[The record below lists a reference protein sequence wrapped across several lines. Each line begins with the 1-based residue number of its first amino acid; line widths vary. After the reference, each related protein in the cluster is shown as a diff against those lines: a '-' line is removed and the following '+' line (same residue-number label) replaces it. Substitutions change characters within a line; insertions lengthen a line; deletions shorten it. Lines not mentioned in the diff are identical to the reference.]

1 MNRERAATGLAPIS
15 EAERQARQDE
25 EQRDPAA
32 AGQRQMSELLNR
44 YGDTEPPASSSPDAS
59 PDASP
64 FGAPQQSPAER
75 RQQLLSKT
83 NAERERAGLLPL
95 SMEEFSRT
103 LRGLP
108 PLPPGAPAGGPQI
121 ASPFGVRTNPVLQNI
136 GRDTL
141 AAQGIDINQPGGFG
155 MPPPPR
161 TMFPGGFD
169 GFGMPPIP
177 GTGRSAGPVTG
188 RPASPRISLEQFNRN
203 RADRGAPP
211 VTQTELD
218 AIYNEMDNR
227 PKTDFERRME
237 EKERNTLRGGI
248 QPTSASLGGVP
259 QDTTGPRGP
268 QNSDERNNLTAY
280 NVLRDRQRARIER
293 GMSTDQ
299 REAQA
304 MRDIETR
311 LGARRDAV
319 LGFTRPEDLARVG
332 QENAQRE
339 AERQA
344 AAAEMRADFDARQA
358 QVRADQAAREAR
370 ERQEQESAAAAREAA
385 DQQQRAQ
392 IAEENQRREAERQA
406 AAAEMRA
413 ESDRSFDRVIE
424 KNPLSIGTIR
434 QLQSMF
440 AQRESLNTPYSD
452 RYAQLYPRDN
462 DQLKRVAESMGV
474 PMDVMPEMMRR
485 YQAAS
490 DNRNRQRAEIQL
502 QESTER
508 AAAEPARRA
517 EYVKNNPMNARQ
529 RQQLRDQL
537 RVRKIYD
544 FPGGTNGQELRDPD
558 GHRILKNT
566 AEKMGVSI
574 DQLSDMADLY
584 DAKGDAQGEQA
595 DRAVQSTIASHTER
609 DAERKRQA
617 QASVSEARRQQIL
630 SEAKINAENIFASG
644 DAAPAFNADRL
655 MLFAKELGVSVEELN
670 AMIFG
675 GMLKST
681 VKAHAGGKDSFS
693 PPAGVRAAAKRG
705 LELRSKFGRGG
716 TSVGI
721 ARGRDLSNGK
731 GVSAS
736 TIRRMNSFFARHA
749 VDKRPDWS
757 NPSKPSNGYIA
768 HLLWGGDAGRAWASK
783 ISRHL
788 DAKKKEYPSY
798 VFNSH
803 IDIYRHR
810 NDEMLRKEQQRHN
823 MQYSIKARRQN
834 AESTIEAFEYETT
847 KGKNKPSNPSLWS
860 KAVAEAKKK
869 YRVYP
874 SAYANGYA
882 AKWYK
887 QNGGTWKTEKDLREW
902 FSEKWVDISRPK
914 KGGGYEPCGR
924 RTEGMSESDYRKKY
938 PKCVPASRA
947 AKMTDAQKRSAIA
960 NKREEGLPKGGAPQN
975 VATLRKSSN
984 RGAPGVLSTIM
995 NVKERR
1001 S

>member
-1 MNRERAATGLAPIS
+1 VQDSKRLAQAQADIRPLSPATSTPAAPTLTPSFVDNRSLEQVNRERAATGLAPIS

-25 EQRDPAA
+25 EQREPAA
-32 AGQRQMSELLNR
+32 AGRRQMSELLNR

-64 FGAPQQSPAER
+64 FGAPQQSREER

-83 NAERERAGLLPL
+83 NAQRESAGLPPL
-95 SMEEFSRT
+95 SMAEFART
-103 LRGLP
+103 LRGSP
-108 PLPPGAPAGGPQI
+108 PLPPGTPAGGPQL
-121 ASPFGVRTNPVLQNI
+121 AAYNPPPSPLPGRLIFPGDDTPPSLPGRRSIPQDTQNRENLQNI
-136 GRDTL
+136 NRQR
-141 AAQGIDINQPGGFG
+141 AAQGL
-155 MPPPPR
+155 PPL
-161 TMFPGGFD
+161 
-169 GFGMPPIP
+169 
-177 GTGRSAGPVTG
+177 SANVLTQIAGQE
-188 RPASPRISLEQFNRN
+188 SP
-203 RADRGAPP
+203 
-211 VTQTELD
+211 
-218 AIYNEMDNR
+218 
-227 PKTDFERRME
+227 
-237 EKERNTLRGGI
+237 GGI
-248 QPTSASLGGVP
+248 QPTSVSLGGVP

-268 QNSDERNNLTAY
+268 RNSDERNELTAY
-280 NVLRDRQRARIER
+280 NVLRDRQRARVER
-293 GMSTDQ
+293 GMRTDPG
-299 REAQA
+299 EAQA

-319 LGFTRPEDLARVG
+319 LGFSRPEDLARVA

-339 AERQA
+339 ADIA
-344 AAAEMRADFDARQA
+344 AGAGQIRADFDARQA
-358 QVRADQAAREAR
+358 QVRAEQAARETR

-385 DQQQRAQ
+385 DQQRQAQ
-392 IAEENQRREAERQA
+392 IAEENQRREAELQA
-406 AAAEMRA
+406 GAAEMRA
-413 ESDRSFDRVIE
+413 ESERAFERVIA
-424 KNPLSIGTIR
+424 KNPLSIGAIR
-434 QLQSMF
+434 RFQGML
-440 AQRESLNTPYSD
+440 AQRASMNTDYND
-452 RYAQLYPRDN
+452 RYAREYRQDN
-462 DQLKRVAESMGV
+462 DELKRVADSLGV
-474 PMDVMPEMMRR
+474 PLDVMPEMMRR

-502 QESTER
+502 QEAETR

-517 EYVKNNPMNARQ
+517 EFVKNNPLNAFQ
-529 RQQLRDQL
+529 RKQLREQL
-537 RVRKIYD
+537 RVRSIYD
-544 FPGGTNGQELRDPD
+544 FPGGTNQQASRDPN
-558 GHRILKNT
+558 GYRILKDT
-566 AEKMGVSI
+566 ADRMGVSV

-584 DAKGDAQGEQA
+584 DAKGDTQGAQA
-595 DRAVQSTIASHTER
+595 DRAIQSTVESHSAR
-609 DAERKRQA
+609 DAEQKRQA
-617 QASVSEARRQQIL
+617 QASVTESRRQQIL
-630 SEAKINAENIFASG
+630 SEAKIDAENILGGVRASEVLSAG
-644 DAAPAFNADRL
+644 RL
-655 MLFAKELGVSVEELN
+655 NLYAKELGVSVEELN

-693 PPAGVRAAAKRG
+693 PPAGVRSAAKRG

-731 GVSAS
+731 SVSAS

-798 VFNSH
+798 VFNSN

-810 NDEMLRKEQQRHN
+810 NDEMLKVEQQRHK

-834 AESTIEAFEYETT
+834 AKSTIKAFEYETT

-887 QNGGTWKTEKDLREW
+887 QNGGTWKTEKDLRDW

-947 AKMTDAQKRSAIA
+947 AKMTDAQKRSAIS

-975 VATLRKSSN
+975 VATMRKSSN
-984 RGAPGVLSTIM
+984 SGAPGVLSTIM